1 MTSSLHVSLPD
12 EMRAYVDLR
21 TNGKQAY
28 ATPSEYVRALIRSDM
43 EKETERLY
51 VFKELMIS
59 AQDIENGNLLSAE
72 ALRAELDD
80 MVAEWEE
87 DEAKA
92 KP

>member
-51 VFKELMIS
+51 VFKELLKS